1 MEKQELLS
9 QKLYYLTVAGYT
21 PLKMNN
27 EFILVYSDCEKIDI
41 TKSNFSK
48 RYGEI
53 HAVGV
58 TDNTEFIKQMLVL
71 GCEKFIFNGTGTIYK
86 FTDFYEGDPVV
97 PQTTVTVQPQILP
110 NPRSQYA
117 QRVIRARDK
126 NATASLACGII
137 SMIFPIPVLP
147 ILALIFGIMSI
158 NNAKK
163 EEQAKERKAIA
174 GIVLGGLQILS
185 TTMYIIFLILMIIS
199 GKVQI

>member
-41 TKSNFSK
+41 AKSNFSK

-58 TDNTEFIKQMLVL
+58 TDNTEFIKQMLL
-71 GCEKFIFNGTGTIYK
+71 SGCEKFIYNGNGSIYK
-86 FTDFYEGDPVV
+86 FNDFYDGAPIV
-97 PQTTVTVQPQILP
+97 PQITAVQSPSVP
-110 NPRSQYA
+110 NPRPQYA
-117 QRVIRARDK
+117 QRVIQPRDK
-126 NATASLACGII
+126 NASTSLACGII

-147 ILALIFGIMSI
+147 VLALVFGIMSI

-163 EEQAKERKAIA
+163 EDRANDGKAIA
-174 GIVLGGLQILS
+174 GVVLGGLQILS
-185 TTMYIIFLILMIIS
+185 TVIGIIFLIFMIIS